1 MAEKFHNP
9 KLSASSKT
17 WLREHWDDPYVKQAQ
32 KDGYRARAAYK
43 LLEINEKDR
52 LFRPGMSVLDLGS
65 APGSWSQI
73 AARLVGDHG
82 RVVASDI
89 LLMDGLAGVN
99 FIQGDFREQDIFDQI
114 LAALGDAPVDLVIS
128 DMAPNMSGTGADQ
141 PRAIYLCELALDM
154 AVRVL
159 KPGGG
164 FVVKV
169 FQGEGFD
176 TYRKSVQEHFK
187 VLKSRKPQA
196 SRPRSPE
203 VYLLGQDFRA
213 R

>member
-9 KLSASSKT
+9 KLSKSSKA
-17 WLREHWDDPYVKQAQ
+17 WLREHWEDPYVKRAQ
-32 KDGYRARAAYK
+32 KEGYRSRAAYK
-43 LLEINEKDR
+43 LLEIQERDR
-52 LFRPGMSVLDLGS
+52 LVRPGMTVVDLGA
-65 APGSWSQI
+65 APGSWSQLV
-73 AARLVGDHG
+73 ARLVGEKG
-82 RVVASDI
+82 QVVASDI
-89 LLMDGLAGVN
+89 LDMAALAGVT
-99 FIQGDFREQDIFDQI
+99 FIQGDFREQAVFDRI
-114 LAALGDAPVDLVIS
+114 LAALGGEPADLVIS

-169 FQGEGFD
+169 FQGEGYD
-176 TYRKSVQEHFK
+176 AYRKAVQAHFK
-187 VLKSRKPQA
+187 VLKTRKPQA

-203 VYLLGQDFRA
+203 VYLLAQDFKG
-213 R
+213 

>member
-1 MAEKFHNP
+1 MAEKFRNN

-17 WLREHWDDPYVKQAQ
+17 WLREHWDDPYVKMAQ

-52 LFRPGMSVLDLGS
+52 IIRPGMTVVDLGS

-89 LLMDGLAGVN
+89 LPMDALPGVT
-99 FIQGDFREQDIFDQI
+99 FIQGDFREEAVFQQ
-114 LAALGDAPVDLVIS
+114 LLGAIGGTPVDLVIS
-128 DMAPNMSGTGADQ
+128 DMAPNMSGTSADQ
-141 PRAIYLCELALDM
+141 PRALYLCELALDM

-159 KPGGG
+159 KPGGD

-169 FQGEGFD
+169 FQGEGYD
-176 TYRKSVQEHFK
+176 AYRQAVQARFK

-203 VYLLGQDFRA
+203 VYLLARDFRG
-213 R
+213 